1 MNYKNSSIFKIKT
14 CIDINISLIRQVEK
28 VKIFILMLI
37 IGMLIP
43 VVTNAINRDDIEV
56 LTIKKTLEI
65 DDNGYIKDLC
75 NKWQLNKKN
84 IVHFF
89 STAEKSINSAQ
100 INSFDVYSCK
110 IKGELLINGIKKQYD
125 IDLGGLAFIYGKNT
139 KQLIFGCSKGEC
151 LKYVYYEPYVE

>member
-1 MNYKNSSIFKIKT
+1 
-14 CIDINISLIRQVEK
+14 
-28 VKIFILMLI
+28 MLTPI
-37 IGMLIP
+37 
-43 VVTNAINRDDIEV
+43 VTNAINRDDIEV

-75 NKWQLNKKN
+75 NKWQLNKKD

-110 IKGELLINGIKKQYD
+110 IKGVLLINGIKKQYD